1 MMKKRYILIPILAL
15 FLLLFMLV
23 IIDFTI
29 GDYIGISSI
38 IEINVPLSCK
48 MECIDTHGARNEGEK
63 YVKIYFT
70 DKKAEKFIKKVKEN
84 ENWKKL
90 PMNKDLQYQ
99 VENFDCL
106 NENISIPE
114 NGYWFFFNRY
124 MSYSE
129 RFENPHNRYDEKEMF
144 DKKLWNNFSVAIFDT
159 DTNILSYYETDM

>member
-1 MMKKRYILIPILAL
+1 MKKKYILIPILI
-15 FLLLFMLV
+15 F
-23 IIDFTI
+23 IIPSIIYIIIRFTI
-29 GDYIGISSI
+29 GDYLDISSI
-38 IEINVPLSCK
+38 IEINIPLSCK
-48 MECIDTHGARNEGEK
+48 MDCIDTHGARNEGET
-63 YVKIYFT
+63 YAKIYFT
-70 DKKAEKFIKKVKEN
+70 DNKAEKFIKKVKEN
-84 ENWKKL
+84 ENWKEL
-90 PMNKDLQYQ
+90 PMYEKLQYQ

-129 RFENPHNRYDEKEMF
+129 RFENPYNRYDEKEMF